1 MPIIISNN
9 GKGAVR
15 VNESQFEKE
24 GHLQEYI
31 YENPEMLPLYE
42 IKEDIRFLILA
53 REFPT
58 NSGPIDAIGIDKEGD
73 IYIVETKLYK
83 NPDKRI
89 VIAQVLDYGASLWK
103 SSIDFSDFTATLDK
117 NIRKKFNLGLSEKLS
132 GYFELREEEVD
143 SLMESVRKNLN
154 EGKFRFVVLMDR
166 LEDRLKDLII
176 FVNENSKFDIYAV
189 ELDYY
194 KHESWEIMIPKLF
207 GNEVKKSIN
216 IKSSN
221 SRTWDENG
229 FFEDT
234 KQYLSD
240 PEKEVI
246 SDLYIFFK
254 NNFSVKFGNSPTRS
268 SFLVQFNKDNAPLSL
283 LEITAKGKIQFYLSS
298 LIKRGIDIT
307 KVKELVNDLSN
318 IDNSFAV
325 SSDLAHS
332 YSLSSINDLIGGDK
346 IDRLKKVLIKYRD
359 LWKD

>member
-15 VNESQFEKE
+15 VNESKFEKE

-132 GYFELREEEVD
+132 SYFELSEEETD
-143 SLMESVRKNLN
+143 LLMESVRKNLN
-154 EGKFRFVVLMDR
+154 EGKFKFVVLMDR

-207 GNEVKKSIN
+207 GNEVKKDIN

-221 SRTWDENG
+221 SRTWDENS
-229 FFEDT
+229 FFEDAN
-234 KQYLSD
+234 KYLSD
-240 PEKEVI
+240 LEKQAI
-246 SDLYIFFK
+246 NNLYVFFK
-254 NNFSVKFGNSPTRS
+254 NNFSVKFGSSPSRS
-268 SFLVQFNKDNAPLSL
+268 SFLVQFSKDNAPLSL

-298 LIKRGIDIT
+298 LIKRGIDI
-307 KVKELVNDLSN
+307 KEVQGLVDDLSA
-318 IDNSFAV
+318 IDNSFFV

-332 YSLSSINDLIGGDK
+332 YSLSSINDLIDGDK
-346 IDRLKKVLIKYRD
+346 IDRIEKVSTKYCN